1 MWLLSESCVT
11 VHETHFSIP
20 NLKTR
25 VYRQWYLHISVRS
38 NKLRSYLLTYF
49 LGPRKKLLHY
59 LDVRKAILEKK
70 LSGLEEYQATS
81 VTNSVQYRMGPAGTG
96 QPSVI
101 YPKLDFEPSSF
112 YALGS
117 PIALFNAVRGI
128 NALGANFK
136 LPTCPKFFNI
146 FHPYDPV
153 AYRVESLIDPEYA
166 TLRPGAFWRVFSKII
181 PIILNL
187 SIFCSNCVF
196 NKFTLNCVVHN

>member
-1 MWLLSESCVT
+1 
-11 VHETHFSIP
+11 
-20 NLKTR
+20 
-25 VYRQWYLHISVRS
+25 
-38 NKLRSYLLTYF
+38 
-49 LGPRKKLLHY
+49 

-166 TLRPGAFWRVFSKII
+166 TLRPGAF
-181 PIILNL
+181 
-187 SIFCSNCVF
+187 
-196 NKFTLNCVVHN
+196 